1 MLLWNTIKLA
11 HMALGLRAEI
21 LNPVDVIFL
30 VCKPFRMIDTEM
42 LEFRYI
48 QYVTTSPAV
57 LIDDT
62 VGTTLRSIMRY
73 NVAEKA
79 SAITF
84 RLDLTSAP

>member
-1 MLLWNTIKLA
+1 MLLQNTIKLA
-11 HMALGLRAEI
+11 HMVLGLRAEI

-48 QYVTTSPAV
+48 QHVTTSPAV

>member
-1 MLLWNTIKLA
+1 MV
-11 HMALGLRAEI
+11 LGPRAET
-21 LNPVDVIFL
+21 LDPVDVIFL

-62 VGTTLRSIMRY
+62 VWHNFELNNGIQCC
-73 NVAEKA
+73 
-79 SAITF
+79 
-84 RLDLTSAP
+84 

>member
-1 MLLWNTIKLA
+1 ML
-11 HMALGLRAEI
+11 
-21 LNPVDVIFL
+21 FL

-48 QYVTTSPAV
+48 QFVTTSPAV

-62 VGTTLRSIMRY
+62 FGITLRSIMGY
-73 NVAEKA
+73 NVADKA

-84 RLDLTSAP
+84 RIDLTSAP

>member
-1 MLLWNTIKLA
+1 
-11 HMALGLRAEI
+11 MALGLRAEI

-42 LEFRYI
+42 LEFQYI
-48 QYVTTSPAV
+48 HYVTTLPAV
-57 LIDDT
+57 LIEDT
-62 VGTTLRSIMRY
+62 IGTTLHSIMRY

-84 RLDLTSAP
+84 RLDLTSAL

>member
-1 MLLWNTIKLA
+1 M
-11 HMALGLRAEI
+11 
-21 LNPVDVIFL
+21 IFL
-30 VCKPFRMIDTEM
+30 ACKPFRMIDTDM
-42 LEFRYI
+42 LEFQYI
-48 QYVTTSPAV
+48 HYVTILPAV

-62 VGTTLRSIMRY
+62 VGITLRSIMRY

>member
-1 MLLWNTIKLA
+1 MLLRNTIKLA
-11 HMALGLRAEI
+11 HMVLGLRAEI

-62 VGTTLRSIMRY
+62 FGITLRSIMGY
-73 NVAEKA
+73 NVADKA

-84 RLDLTSAP
+84 RIDLTSAP